1 MKKLHP
7 LIRSEMLKTFPNV
20 QIFMLQN
27 SPNDIIEQCHQGFLF
42 SFDSWL
48 GDYKIEKLEYIEN
61 AQFAVIDV
69 LFENFV
75 SYLENTEDF
84 TNQEI
89 RKFKL
94 VDEIFHEHLRK
105 LAFFKF
111 KDKTVT
117 TIDDAVTALKDIS
130 DFMPSLILKDG
141 QLIDIS
147 DRYEY
152 FA

>member
-42 SFDSWL
+42 SFDSWF

-147 DRYEY
+147 DRYDY
-152 FA
+152 LA

>member
-1 MKKLHP
+1 
-7 LIRSEMLKTFPNV
+7 
-20 QIFMLQN
+20 
-27 SPNDIIEQCHQGFLF
+27 
-42 SFDSWL
+42 
-48 GDYKIEKLEYIEN
+48 
-61 AQFAVIDV
+61 
-69 LFENFV
+69 
-75 SYLENTEDF
+75 
-84 TNQEI
+84 
-89 RKFKL
+89 L

>member
-42 SFDSWL
+42 SFDSWF

>member
-94 VDEIFHEHLRK
+94 VDEIFHEHLRE

-141 QLIDIS
+141 KLIDIS